1 MTTEDAA
8 SGSLAG
14 HAAQLAARARETAL
28 CLDFDGTLSPIVD
41 DPEAARPLA
50 GVVELLGP
58 LAARFAAV
66 ALVAD
71 RPADYL
77 AEHASRRACAI
88 WGCTGLQERHCC
100 VRRKQGG
107 ETAVSVRLAWAA
119 VDGGGSGPDCRV
131 TQRLPAALVGLHAN
145 GPRRSWVGPVGVT

>member
-8 SGSLAG
+8 RGSLAG

-41 DPEAARPLA
+41 DPEAVRPLA

-66 ALVAD
+66 ALVSG

-88 WGCTGLQERHCC
+88 WGCTGS
-100 VRRKQGG
+100 RRSA
-107 ETAVSVRLAWAA
+107 TAEYGSIPAWRRPP
-119 VDGGGSGPDCRV
+119 GGGGRPEGPAR
-131 TQRLPAALVGLHAN
+131 
-145 GPRRSWVGPVGVT
+145 

>member
-100 VRRKQGG
+100 VRGD
-107 ETAVSVRLAWAA
+107 RLRAE
-119 VDGGGSGPDCRV
+119 
-131 TQRLPAALVGLHAN
+131 RLPSVSGWLVPPLMVEVLALTVG
-145 GPRRSWVGPVGVT
+145 